1 MILSHAYRFIFLK
14 TNKTAG
20 TSIEIALSEFC
31 EETDI
36 ITPITPEDEE
46 VRRSLGF
53 RGPQNY
59 RIPLLRYQ
67 LRDWMRLFLRGQRTA
82 FFNHMAA
89 VDVKR
94 LVGEQVW
101 SSYYKFCFER
111 NPWDRVISLY
121 YWRCRNKDPMP
132 SISEFINSG
141 ALEVLKKRGLELY
154 TINREVAV
162 DRVCLF
168 EKLADEL
175 EQVRTRVGLPT
186 NLSLPK
192 VKGTYRKDKQ
202 HYRDL
207 LSPEDEATIAKL
219 FEREI
224 ALFGYEY

>member
-1 MILSHAYRFIFLK
+1 MIVSHAYRFIFLK

-20 TSIEIALSEFC
+20 TSIEIALSKFC
-31 EETDI
+31 DAGDI

-59 RIPLLRYQ
+59 RVPFRSYQ
-67 LRDWMRLFLRGQRTA
+67 GRDWARLFLRGQRTA

-89 VDVKR
+89 RDIKR

-101 SSYYKFCFER
+101 TSYYKFCFER

-132 SISEFINSG
+132 SISEFIQSG
-141 ALEVLKKRGLELY
+141 ALNVLKQRGIDLY
-154 TINREVAV
+154 TIDGEIAV

-168 EKLADEL
+168 ENLEAELEAVHSRLGFPEKLA
-175 EQVRTRVGLPT
+175 LPR
-186 NLSLPK
+186 
-192 VKGTYRKDKQ
+192 VKGAYRKDKQ
-202 HYRDL
+202 HYRDIL
-207 LSPEDEATIAKL
+207 GSEDEAAISKL
-219 FEREI
+219 FKREI
-224 ALFGYEY
+224 GLFDYEY